1 VRNNT
6 FEKTDYSYVLLYI
19 FELINLANDEN
30 AAEYQEQLT
39 KLWNAYHKIYP
50 MLEGKL
56 IQWIC
61 DFSLL
66 HKLQPPKCADSSIV
80 NAAPSLKEFF
90 ISLPKGDFD
99 ACVKTLL
106 KYCTSYDY
114 NTSKFATKENIELF
128 NRYVSGALRV
138 AVHNFS
144 EGDNILS
151 KLSNEDSFMTRDA
164 FAGALCTN
172 KIRYSIEI
180 KYCSFS
186 RSNEL
191 RYLVGDIVKYA
202 ENKIR
207 AHLGIKSRLTV
218 YSISTQLKEALDNYF
233 KNNLLPN
240 RSLSAKKEAPQE
252 YDVLYDLPIKP
263 LSLEN
268 AMKIEENSWDT
279 TNELVEAFTDAEAKE
294 SKEILSSAPL
304 CFDIPS
310 TNEIFVDVGDG
321 EQDNNEF
328 KDALAKYKDWIVAID
343 NNDISALKKLSE
355 KTGSMLE
362 AVVDEINEISADFMG
377 DIVIEETEDGK
388 YAIIDCYREI
398 II

>member
-1 VRNNT
+1 
-6 FEKTDYSYVLLYI
+6 
-19 FELINLANDEN
+19 
-30 AAEYQEQLT
+30 
-39 KLWNAYHKIYP
+39 
-50 MLEGKL
+50 
-56 IQWIC
+56 
-61 DFSLL
+61 
-66 HKLQPPKCADSSIV
+66 
-80 NAAPSLKEFF
+80 
-90 ISLPKGDFD
+90 
-99 ACVKTLL
+99 
-106 KYCTSYDY
+106 
-114 NTSKFATKENIELF
+114 
-128 NRYVSGALRV
+128 
-138 AVHNFS
+138 
-144 EGDNILS
+144 
-151 KLSNEDSFMTRDA
+151 
-164 FAGALCTN
+164 
-172 KIRYSIEI
+172 
-180 KYCSFS
+180 
-186 RSNEL
+186 
-191 RYLVGDIVKYA
+191 
-202 ENKIR
+202 
-207 AHLGIKSRLTV
+207 
-218 YSISTQLKEALDNYF
+218 
-233 KNNLLPN
+233 
-240 RSLSAKKEAPQE
+240 
-252 YDVLYDLPIKP
+252 